1 MKVTIIMRF
10 HLITVKMAVI
20 KKTNKGRF
28 QDGIL
33 KNENRNPEL
42 YNFRNILEMVTIFV

>member
-1 MKVTIIMRF
+1 MKVKIIIIF
-10 HLITVKMAVI
+10 HLITVKMAVT

-28 QDGIL
+28 HDGIL

-42 YNFRNILEMVTIFV
+42 HNFRNILEIVTIFV